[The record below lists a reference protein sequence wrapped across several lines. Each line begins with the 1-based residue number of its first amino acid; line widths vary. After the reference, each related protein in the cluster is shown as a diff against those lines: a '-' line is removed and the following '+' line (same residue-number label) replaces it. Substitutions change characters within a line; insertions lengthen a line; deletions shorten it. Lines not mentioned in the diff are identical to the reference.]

1 MSVYTPINQQ
11 QLEQFLTEYS
21 LGTLV
26 DFSGIKAGIQNT
38 NYAVNTT
45 QGKFILTVFE
55 SLTIQDLSGFFD
67 FLAHLDKHKFP
78 APKPQVNK
86 EGQFFISIKGKPA
99 AFFNCLAG
107 RSIDIPSIKQ
117 CGEIGEYLAKLH
129 RCSEKYCLPVLNL
142 KALVAC
148 QSTFEKIR
156 SYLNNKEIVL
166 LEDEIKFQTT
176 YSLPDLPRG
185 IIHAD
190 LFRDNV
196 LFENGHV
203 SGILDFYNACE
214 DYYLFDIA
222 VTCNDWCIENNMINW
237 QKINSLKIGYEKF
250 RKLSADENIHFL
262 VFLRRAALRFWLSR
276 LDHAINPNYGALI
289 LEKDPVVF
297 QRLLENYQLV
307 EDEKSGRIPKK
318 N

>member
-1 MSVYTPINQQ
+1 
-11 QLEQFLTEYS
+11 
-21 LGTLV
+21 
-26 DFSGIKAGIQNT
+26 
-38 NYAVNTT
+38 
-45 QGKFILTVFE
+45 
-55 SLTIQDLSGFFD
+55 
-67 FLAHLDKHKFP
+67 
-78 APKPQVNK
+78 VNK
-86 EGQFFISIKGKPA
+86 EGQFFISIKGNPA

-129 RCSEKYCLPVLNL
+129 RCSEIYCLPVQNSKDLD
-142 KALVAC
+142 VC
-148 QSTFEKIR
+148 QSTFDKIR
-156 SYLNNKEIVL
+156 SHLNNKDSNL
-166 LEDEIKFQTT
+166 LESELKFQRTCF
-176 YSLPDLPRG
+176 LPDLPRG

-196 LFENGHV
+196 LFENGYV

-222 VTCNDWCIENNMINW
+222 VACNDWCAENGAINW
-237 QKINSLKIGYEKF
+237 QKYNALKAGYEKF

-276 LDHAINPNYGALI
+276 LDHAINPNYGELI

>member
-1 MSVYTPINQQ
+1 MSVYTHINQQ

-21 LGTLV
+21 LGSMV
-26 DFSGIKAGIQNT
+26 GFSGIQAGIQNT

-55 SLTIQDLSGFFD
+55 SLTIQELSGFFD

-99 AFFNCLAG
+99 AFFNCLDG
-107 RSIDIPSIKQ
+107 RSIDIPSINQ
-117 CGEIGEYLAKLH
+117 CGEIGGYLAKLH
-129 RCSEKYCLPVLNL
+129 CCSENYCLPVLNS
-142 KALVAC
+142 KDLVAC
-148 QSTFEKIR
+148 QSTFDKIR

-176 YSLPDLPRG
+176 YSLPDLPWG

-196 LFENGHV
+196 LFEKGHV

-222 VTCNDWCIENNMINW
+222 VACNDWCIENNTINW
-237 QKINSLKIGYEKF
+237 QKINSLRTGYEKI
-250 RKLSADENIHFL
+250 RKLSEDENIHFL

-276 LDHAINPNYGALI
+276 LDHSINPNYGELT

-297 QRLLENYQLV
+297 QCLLENYKAL
-307 EDEKSGRIPKK
+307 EDKRPECITKK

>member
-129 RCSEKYCLPVLNL
+129 RCSEKYCLPVQNSKDLD
-142 KALVAC
+142 VC
-148 QSTFEKIR
+148 QSTFDKIR
-156 SYLNNKEIVL
+156 SHLNNKDSNL
-166 LEDEIKFQTT
+166 LESELKFQRTCF
-176 YSLPDLPRG
+176 LPDLPRG

-196 LFENGHV
+196 LFENGYV

-222 VTCNDWCIENNMINW
+222 VACNDWCAENGAINW
-237 QKINSLKIGYEKF
+237 QKYNALKAGYEKF

-276 LDHAINPNYGALI
+276 LDHAINPNYGELI